1 MNNRLSTSLRMAYL
15 VLAWLYVAAIVTQ
28 VLLIGLN
35 LFAGESTRSVHV
47 EFGHWIGVLPVLMLI
62 VAFAGRMSG
71 PAKGLAGWQFGLF
84 VLQAEVFAAIRG
96 LVPVLAAFHP
106 VLAMVAFALA
116 VYVARR
122 ASAWVRVPGQTPPV
136 AEQAPA

>member
-1 MNNRLSTSLRMAYL
+1 MNNRLATSLRMAYL
-15 VLAWLYVAAIVTQ
+15 VLAWLYVTAIVVQ

-62 VAFAGRMSG
+62 VAFAGRMPG
-71 PAKGLAGWQFGLF
+71 PAKSLAGWQFGLF
-84 VLQAEVFAAIRG
+84 ILQAEVFAAIRG

-106 VLAMVAFALA
+106 VVAMVTFALA
-116 VYVARR
+116 VYNARR
-122 ASAWVRVPGQTPPV
+122 ASAWVRVPAQPPAV
-136 AEQAPA
+136 PERAPA

>member
-15 VLAWLYVAAIVTQ
+15 VLAWLYVVAIVVQ

-47 EFGHWIGVLPVLMLI
+47 EFGHWVGVLPVLMLI
-62 VAFAGRMSG
+62 VAFAGHLPG
-71 PAKGLAGWQFGLF
+71 PAKALAGWQLGVFM
-84 VLQAEVFAAIRG
+84 LQSEVFAAIRS
-96 LVPVLAAFHP
+96 LIPLLAAFHP

-116 VYVARR
+116 VYNARR
-122 ASAWVRVPGQTPPV
+122 ASAWVRVPAQPPAV
-136 AEQAPA
+136 PERAPA